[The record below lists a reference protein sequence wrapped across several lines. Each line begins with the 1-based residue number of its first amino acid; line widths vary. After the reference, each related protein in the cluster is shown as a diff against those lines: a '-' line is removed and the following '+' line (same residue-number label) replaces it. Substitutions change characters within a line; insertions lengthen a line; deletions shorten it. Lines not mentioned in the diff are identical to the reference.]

1 MGYGI
6 PRTAAIHTCKSQIND
21 LLQQVRNV
29 TSGEPNTLQEAKVL
43 LDTQLSVLQHRMSRS
58 AGPIRVLSLV
68 DKAFEEAKQQQASLA
83 TLTGIPSVYL
93 PKVLR
98 LRHMVVAQTW
108 YLYAIKTY
116 LERGG
121 GSRGSYLVVSEE
133 GQAPHPLLATYSMVP
148 EERALQSFVQVVCPM
163 THMLSKADG
172 MLVGESHQRL
182 SGLSGSGGNS
192 RKKPISTY
200 SVRR

>member
-1 MGYGI
+1 
-6 PRTAAIHTCKSQIND
+6 
-21 LLQQVRNV
+21 
-29 TSGEPNTLQEAKVL
+29 
-43 LDTQLSVLQHRMSRS
+43 MSRS

-148 EERALQSFVQVVCPM
+148 EERALRSFVQVVGLIDSHALQCRWDACREVPSE
-163 THMLSKADG
+163 TFWFERVWQEFKEKAYFN
-172 MLVGESHQRL
+172 V
-182 SGLSGSGGNS
+182 
-192 RKKPISTY
+192 
-200 SVRR
+200 